1 VLNPQIQQWRFRRE
15 GDRDEGVVV
24 SATEGLRWIED
35 GVLTAEDEVSP
46 ADRTQ
51 WCVLGDHPY
60 WGQQISN
67 PARAYAATEDEV
79 DPDMTSMIDVVFQLI
94 IFFMVAASLTVQKTL
109 DSPHQKSQQ
118 QGAAATESE
127 LKDEH
132 VFVVLSTDGT
142 VKVND
147 ETIAPESYDTLLD
160 VLKNA
165 ISEMD
170 NSEMVLDAPDDVKH
184 EYVIAVLDA
193 AAGAEVNKVLLVARP
208 DGGDA
213 TQ

>member
-94 IFFMVAASLTVQKTL
+94 IFFMVAASLT
-109 DSPHQKSQQ
+109 
-118 QGAAATESE
+118 ESE

>member
-1 VLNPQIQQWRFRRE
+1 MPNPQKQQWRFRRE

-24 SATEGLRWIED
+24 SAAEGLRWIED
-35 GVLTAEDEVSP
+35 GVLTGEDEVSP
-46 ADRTQ
+46 SGKIQ
-51 WCVLGDHPY
+51 WCLLGDHPY
-60 WGQQISN
+60 WGQQLSGSGRVHDVI
-67 PARAYAATEDEV
+67 EDEA

-94 IFFMVAASLTVQKTL
+94 IFFMLAATLTVQKTL
-109 DSPHQKSQQ
+109 DSPHQKQQQ

-132 VFVVLSTDGT
+132 VFVSLSADGT
-142 VKVND
+142 VQVNE
-147 ETIAPESYDTLLD
+147 ETIAPESHSTLKD

-193 AAGAEVNKVLLVARP
+193 AAGAEVNKVLLVTKP
-208 DGGDA
+208 EGGDA
-213 TQ
+213 AQ